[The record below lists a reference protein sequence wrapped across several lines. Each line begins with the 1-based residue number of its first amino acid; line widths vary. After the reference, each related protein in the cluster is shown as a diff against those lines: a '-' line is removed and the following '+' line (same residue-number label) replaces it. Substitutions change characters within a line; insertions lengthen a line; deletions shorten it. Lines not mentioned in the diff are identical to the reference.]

1 VRFDGLTAIVTGA
14 GGGLGKTFATLL
26 AERGASVLV
35 NDLGGNTVGEG
46 ADAGYAEV
54 VASELRARG
63 YDAVAN
69 SDSVATSE
77 GAAAIVADA
86 MKHWGKVDI
95 LINNAGIG
103 GGGMPLETVTDDQW
117 DKGIAVAASGT
128 FYMCRAVW
136 AHMKERDFG
145 RIVNISSSSI
155 FGLGS
160 YLPYPASKGAVFA
173 ITRGLASSARAMGK
187 NICVNAVLPI
197 GSSRMAEDMGPEISS
212 MMKRDFPASAVAPVV
227 GLLVHPDAPCNG
239 EAFSVGGG
247 GFARVFMA
255 VTQVYRSLDKNWTM
269 EDVAAQFATAMDM
282 QNFVIPQDS
291 PAESEL
297 YPSDVPWASFRQYF
311 Q

>member
-1 VRFDGLTAIVTGA
+1 MRFDGLTAIVTEA
-14 GGGLGKTFATLL
+14 GGGLGKSFATLL
-26 AERGASVLV
+26 AEHGASVLV
-35 NDLGGNTVGEG
+35 NDLGGNTSGEG

-54 VASELRARG
+54 VASDLRARG
-63 YDAVAN
+63 FDAVAN

-86 MKHWGKVDI
+86 MKRWGKVDI

-117 DKGIAVAASGT
+117 DKGMAVAASGT

-136 AHMKERDFG
+136 AHMKERNFG
-145 RIVNISSSSI
+145 RIVNISSSSV

-160 YLPYPASKGAVFA
+160 FLPYPAGKGAVFA

-187 NICVNAVLPI
+187 DICVNAVLPI
-197 GSSRMAEDMGPEISS
+197 GSSRMAEGMGPEISS
-212 MMKRDFPASAVAPVV
+212 MMQRDFPASAVAPVV
-227 GLLVHPDAPCNG
+227 GFLVHPDAPCNG

-255 VTQVYRSLDKNWTM
+255 VTQGYRGSEKNWSM
-269 EDVAAQFATAMDM
+269 ADVAAQFDKAMDT
-282 QNFVIPQDS
+282 QGFVIPQDS
-291 PAESEL
+291 PAEAEL
-297 YPSDVPWASFRQYF
+297 FPSDVPWASFRQYF